1 MPLKTAVLR
10 KRLVTDIALEFFY
23 SSVDIFQVKIEVPA
37 VSKSPV
43 TDIALEF
50 FYFFMNNF

>member
-23 SSVDIFQVKIEVPA
+23 SSVDIFQVIIEIA
-37 VSKSPV
+37 AISESFV
-43 TDIALEF
+43 TYFALKF
-50 FYFFMNNF
+50 FDVFMNNF